1 MGVVELDVLDGVQH
15 ILAGRGG
22 RVGLACAGLPHQGSD
37 KQVQIPHHGCLV
49 LWLQPAGGINVGQRC
64 PHPVR
69 VAGVVHGGIVRKGQL
84 RGQLVGTGTV
94 KAHPAVLPRLLL
106 VGGVADQLAGAGKEQ
121 VALAYLPSAAAHLED
136 ALAGYHQMDQV
147 VVTDAGTPCLP
158 RSAPLQAAVEDG
170 QFNVVGVILL
180 KGLLINVWHGSFT
193 SVLSHSAPSIP

>member
-15 ILAGRGG
+15 ILAGGG

-49 LWLQPAGGINVGQRC
+49 LWLQPAGGIDVGQRC

-69 VAGVVHGGIVRKGQL
+69 VAGVVHRGIVRKGQL

-147 VVTDAGTPCLP
+147 VVADAGSPCLA
-158 RSAPLQAAVEDG
+158 RSAALQAAVEDG
-170 QFNVVGVILL
+170 QFDIVGVILL

>member
-1 MGVVELDVLDGVQH
+1 M
-15 ILAGRGG
+15 
-22 RVGLACAGLPHQGSD
+22 GLACAGLPHQSGD
-37 KQVQIPHHGCLV
+37 EQVQIPHHGGFV
-49 LWLQPAGGINVGQRC
+49 LRLQPAGGVDVVQGC

-69 VAGVVHGGIVRKGQL
+69 VAGVVHRCIVRKGQL
-84 RGQLVGTGTV
+84 RGKLVGTGTV
-94 KAHPAVLPRLLL
+94 KAYPAVLPRLLL
-106 VGGVADQLAGAGKEQ
+106 VGGIADQLAGTGEEQ
-121 VALAYLPSAAAHLED
+121 IALAHLPSAAAHLKD

>member
-1 MGVVELDVLDGVQH
+1 MYLMAFSTYWLEEEAVW
-15 ILAGRGG
+15 
-22 RVGLACAGLPHQGSD
+22 GLPALVSRIKAAI

-147 VVTDAGTPCLP
+147 VVTDAGVPMSGPERT
-158 RSAPLQAAVEDG
+158 
-170 QFNVVGVILL
+170 
-180 KGLLINVWHGSFT
+180 
-193 SVLSHSAPSIP
+193 APSPQLKMDNSMLLV